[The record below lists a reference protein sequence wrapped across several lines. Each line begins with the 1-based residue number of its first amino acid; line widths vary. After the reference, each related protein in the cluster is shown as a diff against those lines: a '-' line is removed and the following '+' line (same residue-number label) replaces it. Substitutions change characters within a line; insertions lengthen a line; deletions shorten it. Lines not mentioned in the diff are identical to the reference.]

1 MRLIGKFRDE
11 ELARSFSTHL
21 AQLEIDN
28 QIAIESD
35 GTYEI
40 WVISEDDV
48 KGAEQLL
55 GKFRESTGEEEV
67 RDISKKGQKIRKPD
81 RKEVK
86 KKKQDLPAVERT
98 RGKIFKKGLPAP
110 RSVTLFFILISVLMG
125 LFSGLGENVEL
136 LRRFFITDIVREG
149 TLISWHRGLPEIGNG
164 EYWRLI
170 TPIFIHFSILHL
182 LFNML
187 WFYSLGNMIESRK
200 GSWFLGIFIFFTAAA
215 GNLAQYLVSHPYFGG
230 MSGVVYGLLG
240 YAWMKS
246 KHDPKSKILLHKG
259 VLYVMI
265 GWFFL
270 CLTGLLGNVANT
282 AHAMGLIIGV
292 VWGFL
297 SSIDRKKSNKK

>member
-1 MRLIGKFRDE
+1 MRLIGKFSDE
-11 ELARSFSTHL
+11 HLARSFSTHL
-21 AQLEIDN
+21 TQLEIDN

-55 GKFRESTGEEEV
+55 GKFRESTGEDEV
-67 RDISKKGQKIRKPD
+67 RDIPKKGRKT
-81 RKEVK
+81 RKGE
-86 KKKQDLPAVERT
+86 PSAVERK
-98 RGKIFKKGLPAP
+98 RGKVFKKGLPAP
-110 RSVTLFFILISVLMG
+110 RNVTFFFILISVLTG
-125 LFSGLGENVEL
+125 FFSGLGENLEL
-136 LRRFFITDIVREG
+136 LRRFFITDIIKEG
-149 TLISWHRGLPEIGNG
+149 AFISWHSGLPEIGNG

-170 TPIFIHFSILHL
+170 TPIFIHFSIIHL

-187 WFYSLGNMIESRK
+187 WFYTLGNMIESRK
-200 GSWFLGIFIFFTAAA
+200 GSWFLGIFIVFAAAA

-246 KHDPKSKILLHKG
+246 KHDPESKILLHKG
-259 VLYVMI
+259 VFYVMI

-270 CLTGLLGNVANT
+270 CLTGLMGNVAN
-282 AHAMGLIIGV
+282 ASHAVGLIIGT
-292 VWGFL
+292 VWGFI
-297 SSIDRKKSNKK
+297 SSMDRKKINKR

>member
-1 MRLIGKFRDE
+1 MRLIGKFSDE
-11 ELARSFSTHL
+11 HLARSFSTHL

-55 GKFRESTGEEEV
+55 GKFRDSTGEGEV
-67 RDISKKGQKIRKPD
+67 RDISKKSRKT
-81 RKEVK
+81 RKG
-86 KKKQDLPAVERT
+86 DLAAVERK
-98 RGKIFKKGLPAP
+98 RGKVFKKGLPAP
-110 RSVTLFFILISVLMG
+110 RNVTFFFILISVLIG
-125 LFSGLGENVEL
+125 VFSGLGENVEL
-136 LRRFFITDIVREG
+136 LRRFFITDIIKG
-149 TLISWHRGLPEIGNG
+149 GLPEIGNG

-170 TPIFIHFSILHL
+170 TPIFIHFSIIHL

-200 GSWFLGIFIFFTAAA
+200 GSWFLGIFIVFAAAA

-270 CLTGLLGNVANT
+270 CLTGLMGNVAN
-282 AHAMGLIIGV
+282 ASHAMGLIIGT

-297 SSIDRKKSNKK
+297 SSTNRKKSNQK